1 MLRSAAT
8 CRLQHGQR
16 KRLAALTR
24 ALRCRYSDV
33 STQQAMKD
41 SLQQRHLCCTAPD
54 TLACYPF
61 VNADPFILHTC
72 PHVYFVGNQQRYTV
86 GRVEG
91 KDGQAVVT
99 IGVPA
104 FAVTGAVVLVDL
116 ATLECQQMTFD
127 VSL

>member
-1 MLRSAAT
+1 M
-8 CRLQHGQR
+8 
-16 KRLAALTR
+16 
-24 ALRCRYSDV
+24 
-33 STQQAMKD
+33 
-41 SLQQRHLCCTAPD
+41 CCTAPD

-61 VNADPFILHTC
+61 VNADPFILQSC
-72 PHVYFVGNQQRYTV
+72 PHVYFVGNQQRFTV
-86 GRVEG
+86 GKVEG

-104 FAVTGAVVLVDL
+104 FAATGALVLVDL